1 MEPDYPQTGLNFH
14 LWDQHKTR
22 GDSAC
27 TGGIYNEDMDI
38 CFRYR
43 VMKQVCMLMKYVKNA
58 ETNSY
63 AWVYTG
69 GCFKDNMP
77 VWYVDA
83 VPGETYN
90 FKDVQ
95 FEIRED

>member
-1 MEPDYPQTGLNFH
+1 
-14 LWDQHKTR
+14 
-22 GDSAC
+22 
-27 TGGIYNEDMDI
+27 
-38 CFRYR
+38 
-43 VMKQVCMLMKYVKNA
+43 MKQVCMLMKYVKNA